1 MLLNKEIFK
10 KQTKK
15 EWRKLVNIKE
25 LKHKNKHNV
34 YDPVYF
40 DEEVIAS
47 NTFKKSGDWD
57 ICVKIFIKDEKTA
70 NKQAHEALLLG
81 ANSIT
86 FTNINNHNLI
96 EILRNIKIDIVKINF
111 ENFKSCKN
119 IIEQLIDF
127 SHRNNINHKKIQ
139 GAFNQS
145 TLSKSKYL
153 LYSSMLPEYRFI
165 ANPVYSVN
173 FSQLDTITHHK
184 YIKQKHIT
192 YKFNISNIFL
202 FEISKIR
209 SFRIAYNK
217 KYNSEPDI
225 QCIINLQS
233 DKAANLI
240 ESSIKAT
247 SAIIGGCS
255 SLMIASKQHNTSYI
269 KQQLILKHES
279 YLDCISDPT
288 HGSYYIEHIAYS
300 LNKIEQQ
307 EIKNKNTNIWETA
320 EEIPLKSKYYK
331 NDINNIAHLGF
342 GVGIEPYIRGPYASM
357 YCDKK
362 WTIRQYAGFST
373 AKESNLFYKKN
384 LKSGQTG
391 LSVAFDLATHRGY
404 DSDHH
409 RVFGDVGK
417 AGVAIDSIEDMA
429 VLFQGIDLSSI
440 SVSMTMNGAIIPI
453 MAFFIGTAKKNNIPL
468 NQLTGTIQNDI
479 LKEFMVRNTYIYPP
493 KPSMRIVSDIFKYTS
508 KNMPKFNNISV
519 SGYHMLEAGAS
530 ADIELAYTLSDGLEY
545 IRTGINAGLKIDDFA
560 PRLSFFWGIGM
571 NLFMEIAKMRAGRIL
586 WAEMMKEFNP
596 KNPKSTMLRAHCQ
609 TSGWSLTAQDPHNN
623 ITRTTIEAI
632 AAILGGT
639 QSLHTNALDE
649 AMSLPTEYSAKI
661 ARDTQ
666 IYLQKETD
674 LSEVIDPFGGSYYL
688 ESLTEELL
696 KKAKKHINE
705 IEKIGGMAQA
715 IETGLPKLK
724 IETSAIKRQAKIDN
738 KDNLIIGVNC
748 FQEKQENNFDIL
760 DIDNEKVQKIQIKNI
775 KHIKNNR
782 DEIVVKNSLTEITNA
797 CANENINLLEV
808 SIKAALKHATLGEI
822 SQACEKVF
830 KRYSA
835 ITNIVSGIYG
845 TERKHDTNF
854 ILAKKLSHLFKKKYG
869 RQPRILT
876 AKLGQDGHDRGIKI
890 ISTSFAD
897 MGFDVDIAPLFQTPN
912 EIAKQGIEN
921 DVHVIGISS
930 LAGGHKTLIPEL
942 INQLKKI
949 NREDII
955 IIAGGVIPKQDYKT
969 LYDSGV
975 KQIFGPGTI
984 VSEACVD
991 ILNKLL
997 EK

>member
-1 MLLNKEIFK
+1 MLLNKNKFK

-15 EWRKLVNIKE
+15 EWTKLVNINE
-25 LKHKNKHNV
+25 LKNKHNL

-40 DEEVIAS
+40 DEEIVAS
-47 NTFKKSGDWD
+47 NTFRKSGNWD
-57 ICVKIFIKDEKTA
+57 ICAKIFIEDENTA

-86 FTNINNHNLI
+86 FTNLNNYNLL
-96 EILRNIKIDIVKINF
+96 EILRGIKIDIVKINF
-111 ENFKSCKN
+111 ENIKN
-119 IIEQLIDF
+119 CENVIKELINF
-127 SHRNNINHKKIQ
+127 SHINNINHKKIK
-139 GAFNQS
+139 GSFNHS
-145 TLSKSKYL
+145 KLSKSRYL

-165 ANPVYSVN
+165 TNQVNNLN
-173 FSQLDTITHHK
+173 FSDLDAITHHT

-192 YKFNISNIFL
+192 YNFNISSIFL

-217 KYNSEPDI
+217 KHHIDPYI
-225 QCIINLQS
+225 QCVINLKS
-233 DKAANLI
+233 DNIANLI

-255 SLMIASKQHNTSYI
+255 SLMIASKKHNTSYI

-279 YLDCISDPT
+279 YLDCVSDPT
-288 HGSYYIEHIAYS
+288 HGSYYIEHITHS

-307 EIKNKNTNIWETA
+307 EIKHKNITQWETA

-331 NDINNIAHLGF
+331 NDIKNIEHLGF
-342 GVGIEPYIRGPYASM
+342 GVGIEPYLRGPYTSM

-373 AKESNLFYKKN
+373 AKESNLFYKQN

-409 RVFGDVGK
+409 RVLGDVGK
-417 AGVAIDSIEDMA
+417 AGVAIDSIEDME
-429 VLFQGIDLSSI
+429 VLFQDIDLSEI

-453 MAFFIGTAKKNNIPL
+453 MAFFIGSAKKKNIPL

-508 KNMPKFNNISV
+508 QHMPKFNNISV

-545 IRTGINAGLKIDDFA
+545 IHTGINAGLKIDDFA

-586 WAEMMKEFNP
+586 WAEMINPFNP

-632 AAILGGT
+632 AAVLGGT

-649 AMSLPTEYSAKI
+649 ALSLPTEYSAKI

-674 LSEVIDPFGGSYYL
+674 LSEAIDPFGGSYYL
-688 ESLTEELL
+688 EVLTTQLV
-696 KKAKKHINE
+696 KKAKKHIKE
-705 IEKIGGMAQA
+705 IEKMGGMAQA
-715 IETGLPKLK
+715 IETGIPKLK

-738 KDNLIIGVNC
+738 KDNLIVGMNC
-748 FQEKQENNFDIL
+748 FQEEREIQFDIL
-760 DIDNEKVQKIQIKNI
+760 DVDNIKVQKIQIKNI
-775 KHIKNNR
+775 KRIKKNR
-782 DEIVVKNSLTEITNA
+782 NEIVVQNSLKAITDA
-797 CANENINLLEV
+797 CENENINLLET
-808 SIKAALKHATLGEI
+808 SIQAGLHNATLGEI
-822 SQACEKVF
+822 SKACEKVF
-830 KRYSA
+830 TRYSA
-835 ITNIVSGIYG
+835 KTNVVSGIYG
-845 TERKHDTNF
+845 TERKHDNNF
-854 ILAKKLSHLFKKKYG
+854 ILAKKLSHLFKTKYG

-955 IIAGGVIPKQDYKT
+955 IIAGGVIPKQDYNT

-991 ILNKLL
+991 ILNTLL